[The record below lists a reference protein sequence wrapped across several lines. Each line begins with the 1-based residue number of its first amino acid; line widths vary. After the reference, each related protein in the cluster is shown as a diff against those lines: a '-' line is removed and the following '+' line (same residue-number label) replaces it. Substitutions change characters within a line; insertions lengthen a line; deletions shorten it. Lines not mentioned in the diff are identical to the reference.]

1 MLEIKENDFK
11 MGKEN
16 LAIIE
21 KIASSINADLEKHNI
36 AYVYAKGRWKAETY
50 DKIVAQE
57 YKKAKYYVAM
67 DYVPYGYRSLIVSKF
82 PIGESSGKLVT
93 RVHL

>member
-11 MGKEN
+11 MGIENAAIIEN
-16 LAIIE
+16 LAN
-21 KIASSINADLEKHNI
+21 SINADLEKDNI
-36 AYVYAKGRWKAETY
+36 AYVYAKGIWRAETY
-50 DKIVAQE
+50 HKIVAQE

-67 DYVPYGYRSLIVSKF
+67 DYIPNGYRNLIVSKF
-82 PIGESSGKLVT
+82 PIGESNGRLVT

>member
-11 MGKEN
+11 MGEEHV
-16 LAIIE
+16 AIIE
-21 KIASSINADLEKHNI
+21 KLAKSINEDLAKKNI
-36 AYVYAKGRWKAETY
+36 AYVYATGRWRAETY

-67 DYVPYGYRSLIVSKF
+67 DYVPNGYRNLIVSKF
-82 PIGESSGKLVT
+82 PIGESSGRLVT